1 MALTQTSVLLVA
13 ALNDSSHKQVVAA
26 GIACLR
32 ECLLCLSGRSA
43 FLGVSVLSTVDTLFS
58 TNMVGLASGCCRH
71 HPPLPP
77 AARRS
82 SSPLYQRR
90 HEFVGELVAAVAREH
105 AEGHSARSS
114 LEAVQRE
121 LRDRHA
127 RHLAAVRRYEVAL
140 AQAQVKVYIQPA
152 ADVVTDHRAALV

>member
-1 MALTQTSVLLVA
+1 MPLVSLWSQRLLGCLCALDSGHALL
-13 ALNDSSHKQVVAA
+13 DKHGTTGQ
-26 GIACLR
+26 R
-32 ECLLCLSGRSA
+32 LSA
-43 FLGVSVLSTVDTLFS
+43 
-58 TNMVGLASGCCRH
+58 
-71 HPPLPP
+71 PPTF
-77 AARRS
+77 AS
-82 SSPLYQRR
+82 SSSPLITPPLYQRR

-140 AQAQVKVYIQPA
+140 AQAQVSVYIQTA
-152 ADVVTDHRAALV
+152 TDVVTDHRAALV